1 LGHIVSS
8 EGVST
13 DPGKIELIQGWPQPK
28 GVKELCSFLGA
39 AGYYRKFIQNYAVLA
54 IPLTDLLK
62 KGVFFVW
69 TQTHIAAFNALKSA
83 MVSAPV
89 LALPDFTKPFHI
101 QTNASDSGVGVV
113 LLQEGHPL
121 AFVSKSLGP
130 RTRAL
135 STYDKEF
142 LAILV
147 EVEQWRS
154 YLQHAEFVIYM
165 D

>member
-1 LGHIVSS
+1 
-8 EGVST
+8 
-13 DPGKIELIQGWPQPK
+13 
-28 GVKELCSFLGA
+28 
-39 AGYYRKFIQNYAVLA
+39 
-54 IPLTDLLK
+54 
-62 KGVFFVW
+62 
-69 TQTHIAAFNALKSA
+69 

-154 YLQHAEFVIYM
+154 YLQHAEFVIYT